1 MADDSAALA
10 DPLFE
15 VEPDTE
21 TEDDLEPSSPEAS
34 STAVVTGTDWTAET
48 ILRQLDRGTIE
59 LNPRFQRR
67 ETWTDRRKSAFIESL
82 ILGLPIPQ
90 LVLAERGDKRGSYIV
105 IDGKQRLIALRRFAA
120 TEEDSQDF
128 QPLRLTNLEVRGD
141 LEGKSLADLRESS
154 EHAEDVNAFENQ
166 TIRTVVVRAWPDEN
180 FLFRVFLRLNT
191 GSVPLSPQELRQA
204 LHPGPFIDFAD
215 DWSAKSDAIKAA
227 LNLKAPDFRMRDVEL
242 LIRFFGFSFF
252 LNEYN
257 GNLKHFLD
265 ETCLS
270 LNTRW
275 SGEEEEIR
283 DTAISCDKA
292 IEATRHIFGSDSFR
306 RYSNDGTEGRFNRA
320 IFDVMTFYF
329 RDEDIRQAAETNK
342 ADVVQAFK
350 LLCTENQ
357 EFLDAITS
365 TTKSIP
371 ATHTRLA
378 QWGNALGKILPCAIA
393 VPTLE
398 DNRIHF

>member
-1 MADDSAALA
+1 MTDDSAALA
-10 DPLFE
+10 DSLFE
-15 VEPDTE
+15 VDPDAE

-90 LVLAERGDKRGSYIV
+90 LVLAERSDQRGSYIV

-120 TEEDSQDF
+120 AEDSDQDF
-128 QPLRLTNLEVRGD
+128 LPLRLTNLEVRKD
-141 LEGKSLADLRESS
+141 LEGKSLAELRESPD
-154 EHAEDVNAFENQ
+154 HFEDVTAFENQ

-215 DWSAKSDAIKAA
+215 DWSTGSDAIKAA
-227 LNLKAPDFRMRDVEL
+227 LNLRAPDFRMRDVEL

-252 LNEYN
+252 LDDYN
-257 GNLKHFLD
+257 GNLKQFLD
-265 ETCLS
+265 ETCLC

-275 SGEEEEIR
+275 EGDEEQIKEA
-283 DTAISCDKA
+283 AIACDKG
-292 IEATRHIFGSDSFR
+292 IESTRRIFGDEAFR
-306 RYSNDGTEGRFNRA
+306 RYSDKGTEGRFNRA

-329 RDEDIRQAAETNK
+329 RDPEIRQAAEANPS
-342 ADVVQAFK
+342 DVVDAFK
-350 LLCTENQ
+350 LLCTTNQ
-357 EFLDAITS
+357 EFLDSITS

-371 ATHTRLA
+371 ATHSRLA
-378 QWGNALGKILPCAIA
+378 LWGTALGETLSCDVA

-398 DNRIHF
+398 DNRIHP